1 MLLLLLPRTTYRA
14 EGFLQAVQPLK
25 IALAIATEH
34 GSDIA
39 VPAGA
44 HRLWLD
50 FQDLDGAVQTILDFA
65 KGHVIEAVLGVDD
78 QTTIV
83 AAAVSAALKL
93 RHNSVEAVSAAG
105 NKYRM
110 RELLRRQGV
119 PVPDFSLFSIHDDP
133 EAAARKV
140 RFPCVLK
147 PLTLSASCG
156 VIRADNT
163 ADFVSA
169 FRRIAA
175 LLRRI
180 GLAAKNDSGRRLLV
194 EEFIPGQETALEG
207 LLTAG
212 RLRVLA
218 LFDKPDPLNG
228 PFFEETIYVTPSRL
242 PMRSQR

>member
-1 MLLLLLPRTTYRA
+1 YRA
-14 EGFLQAVQPLK
+14 DGFLQAAQRLK
-25 IALAIATEH
+25 IAVAIATED

-39 VPAGA
+39 VPAGG

-50 FQDLDGAVQTILDFA
+50 FQDFDGAVETILNFA
-65 KGHVIEAVLGVDD
+65 RDHAIDAVLGVDD

-93 RHNSVEAVSAAG
+93 RHNSVAAGSAAG

-110 RELLRRQGV
+110 RELLRQQGV

-156 VIRADNT
+156 VIRADT
-163 ADFVSA
+163 IADFVSA

-180 GLAAKNDSGRRLLV
+180 GVAARN
-194 EEFIPGQETALEG
+194 
-207 LLTAG
+207 
-212 RLRVLA
+212 
-218 LFDKPDPLNG
+218 
-228 PFFEETIYVTPSRL
+228 
-242 PMRSQR
+242 